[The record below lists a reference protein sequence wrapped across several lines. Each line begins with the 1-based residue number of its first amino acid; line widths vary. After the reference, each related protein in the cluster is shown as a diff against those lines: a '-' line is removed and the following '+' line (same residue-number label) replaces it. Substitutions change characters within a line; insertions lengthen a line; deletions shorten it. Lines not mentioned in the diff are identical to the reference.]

1 MSSKENTRTFTIVAL
16 IASAGYFAF
25 VCIYLSA
32 HRMMWAD
39 EFDAWNILADP
50 SWRHAFA
57 SLNNGADSGPPLYYA
72 IGRCLLAIGGLH
84 PLVMRLY
91 SAACFWLA
99 AVVWTQ
105 VLRRYFPSVIAVFAV
120 ALAFACNLEV
130 LDQVAQIR
138 FYGQL
143 VLATA
148 LAVRIVLLLEERQP
162 SRWKWFLWSCLGGL
176 LLVAAHPL
184 GLIYSAAIVFAQM
197 CTKTSAPKRA
207 AALVGTVL
215 SWTYLLIFFQPV
227 KHAAETD
234 TWLPMPPAAAV
245 VHFYNNH
252 PLLFGRYRYVSV
264 ACNLLL
270 LCLAVYAC
278 VWFLRT
284 RQWNIQ
290 RSSFVLL
297 FYISVLLL
305 LMPAG
310 FAIVSHLYK
319 PLFLGRYLLPYYLGL
334 VTLAAAGAWLLVQRF
349 DKRFLRML
357 AVPLSIAIATAAVV
371 TFVEQYP
378 NPVSNLDGVLRLAQS
393 LPTVVQDDGTVRQ
406 AHFYAPTQANNLFY
420 VIMPPPKPGQRGTL
434 RSIAELGYE
443 PELVFDGP
451 FLSTH
456 PKFFYVDG
464 PWQPR
469 LLNEDLRGNPEWT
482 SEKVDT
488 VIIRGVTYPVLEF
501 RRAGDSASTNSSVR

>member
-25 VCIYLSA
+25 VCLYLSA

-105 VLRRYFPSVIAVFAV
+105 VLRRYFPSIIAVFAV

-162 SRWKWFLWSCLGGL
+162 ARWKWFIYSGLGGL
-176 LLVAAHPL
+176 LLVASHPL

-197 CTKTSAPKRA
+197 CTKTPGSKRG
-207 AALVGTVL
+207 AALAGTVL
-215 SWTYLLIFFQPV
+215 SWTYLLVFFQPV

-234 TWLPMPPAAAV
+234 TWLGTPPAAAV

-252 PLLFGRYRYVSV
+252 PLLFAHYRYVSV
-264 ACNLLL
+264 AFNLLL
-270 LCLAVYAC
+270 LCLAMYAC
-278 VWFLRT
+278 FWFIRN

-290 RSSFVLL
+290 PSSFALL

-334 VTLAAAGAWLLVQRF
+334 VALAAAGAWLLMQRF
-349 DKRFLRML
+349 DERFVRML
-357 AVPLSIAIATAAVV
+357 AVPLSIAIAVVAVA
-371 TFVEQYP
+371 TFAEQYP
-378 NPVSNLDGVLRLAQS
+378 DPVSNLDGILRLARS
-393 LPTVVQDDGTVRQ
+393 MPTVIQDDGLVRQ
-406 AHFYAPTQANNLFY
+406 AHFYAPAQANNLFY

-434 RSIAELGYE
+434 RSIAQQGYE
-443 PELVFDGP
+443 PALIFDGP
-451 FLSTH
+451 FLSKQST
-456 PKFFYVDG
+456 FLYVDG
-464 PWQPR
+464 PGQPR
-469 LLNEDLRGNPEWT
+469 FFNEDLRGNPEWT

-501 RRAGDSASTNSSVR
+501 RRAGDSAPTNSSFR